1 LNESKDG
8 EFPPVPF
15 SLINKLNDIIPEK
28 CPDLTMSERDIFFY
42 AGQRA
47 VVRMLQQIHEEQTEV
62 T

>member
-1 LNESKDG
+1 MNESKDG

-15 SLINKLNDIIPEK
+15 SLVKRLDEFIPEK

-47 VVRMLQQIHEEQTEV
+47 VVRMLQQIHNEQTEV
-62 T
+62 S

>member
-1 LNESKDG
+1 MNESKDG

-15 SLINKLNDIIPEK
+15 SLVKRLDDSIPEK

-47 VVRMLQQIHEEQTEV
+47 VVRMLVEIHKEQNEV
-62 T
+62 S